1 MILPW
6 KLLRW
11 ATPLPIDGCIE
22 RLLAAPGAAAG
33 SPRTSS
39 ASLVV
44 TRIGRTFTLSVASRM
59 RWLPSRPYLHAVMIE
74 RPDGTTIVGRFNPD
88 PLVTG
93 AGMLVILMFALPV
106 AAVLT
111 VGVSGL
117 FRMFSYWF
125 GTANGLTSS
134 ALAFA
139 VLASGAIR
147 LRGWNRHCQ
156 MISSV
161 VEETC
166 CAAPID
172 PSSV

>member
-1 MILPW
+1 MTVPW
-6 KLLRW
+6 TLRRW
-11 ATPLPIDGCIE
+11 ATALPIDDCIE

-44 TRIGRTFTLSVASRM
+44 TRIGRTFTISVARRT

-74 RPDGTTIVGRFNPD
+74 RPDGTTILGRFNPD
-88 PLVTG
+88 PLVIG
-93 AGMLVILMFALPV
+93 AGMCAIVVFALPV

-111 VGVSGL
+111 VGVAGL
-117 FRMFSYWF
+117 LRMFAYWF

-139 VLASGAIR
+139 VLGFGVVRS
-147 LRGWNRHCQ
+147 RGWDRQCR

-166 CAAPID
+166 GAVPID
-172 PSSV
+172 PRGV